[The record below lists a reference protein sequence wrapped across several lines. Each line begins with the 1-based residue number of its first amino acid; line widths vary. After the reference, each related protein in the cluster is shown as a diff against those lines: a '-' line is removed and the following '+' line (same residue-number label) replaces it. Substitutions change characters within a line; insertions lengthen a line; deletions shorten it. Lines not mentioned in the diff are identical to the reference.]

1 MNNDKSN
8 FFVMVSSYQIYMEN
22 IYDLLSAENGYGL
35 TIEKYL
41 ENNVLNTNIIGLTKK
56 EIKNISEYEYF
67 MRAALHNR
75 ATLSQKLKINDINRK
90 SSFIFSIY
98 LQKRINNKIENYS
111 KIDFVELP
119 SSNFGLIEIPEND
132 TSPKGILCKS
142 INNTF
147 NSLCENIIC
156 SCDCSMPN
164 NDCSLTLALKSSL
177 NQLSN
182 IIFINCIVPW

>member
-1 MNNDKSN
+1 
-8 FFVMVSSYQIYMEN
+8 
-22 IYDLLSAENGYGL
+22 
-35 TIEKYL
+35 
-41 ENNVLNTNIIGLTKK
+41 
-56 EIKNISEYEYF
+56 

-98 LQKRINNKIENYS
+98 LQKRINNKFGNYS

-132 TSPKGILCKS
+132 TSPKGILFKN

-147 NSLCENIIC
+147 NSLCENIIF

-164 NDCSLTLALKSSL
+164 NDCSLTLALRSSL

-182 IIFINCIVPW
+182 IVFINCIDPWEFPLGHSYKSIKFAI